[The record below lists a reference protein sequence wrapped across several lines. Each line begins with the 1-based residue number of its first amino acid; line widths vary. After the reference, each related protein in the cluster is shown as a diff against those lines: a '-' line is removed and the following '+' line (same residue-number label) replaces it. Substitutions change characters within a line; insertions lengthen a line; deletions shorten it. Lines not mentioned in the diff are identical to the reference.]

1 MAESLTFKQL
11 AEIVIEQLKRPLSS
25 SEIWEEALKLGLSKK
40 VNTKGKTPWQTI
52 GAILYTDIKDNPK
65 TTPFTQNSKRPA
77 TFSLKKLSGQQVQ
90 PPPEK
95 PIAATFV
102 ERDLYPLIA
111 RFVYS
116 YPHFRAQVKTI
127 HHESS
132 TGGRRGYNE
141 WLHPDLVGVYLPFD
155 DYDEVTLR
163 LQKSLSLSSVKL
175 FSFEVKREL
184 SFANLRQSYFQAV
197 SNSSWAYE
205 GYLVVAEMRDE
216 SNLKDEIQR
225 LNHAFGIGLIRLNP
239 ESIDE
244 SEIVFQAHQNPDL
257 DWSTIDRLVEENPE
271 FKQFI
276 VDVEEDLQLRKVKGH
291 YDKRLNEKELA
302 EYISTKKIGKRG

>member
-11 AEIVIEQLKRPLSS
+11 AEIVIEKLKRPLSPF
-25 SEIWEEALKLGLSKK
+25 EIWEEGLKLGLSKK
-40 VNTKGKTPWQTI
+40 VNSKGKTPWYTI
-52 GAILYTDIKDNPK
+52 GAILYIDIRDNPK
-65 TTPFTQNSKRPA
+65 SSPFTQYSKRPA
-77 TFSLKKLSGQQVQ
+77 TFFLKKLSGQQVQ
-90 PPPEK
+90 PPIEK
-95 PIAATFV
+95 PIPATFA
-102 ERDLYPLIA
+102 ERDLHPLIA

-116 YPHFRAQVKTI
+116 DPHFRAHVKTI

-132 TGGRRGYNE
+132 TGGKRGYNE

-184 SFANLRQSYFQAV
+184 SFSNLRQSYFQAV
-197 SNSSWAYE
+197 SNSSWAHE
-205 GYLVVAEMRDE
+205 GYLIVAEMRDE

-225 LNHAFGIGLIRLNP
+225 LNHAFGIGLIKLNP

-244 SEIVFQAHQNPDL
+244 SEIIFQARQNPEL

-271 FKQFI
+271 FKQFM

-291 YDKRLNEKELA
+291 YDKRLNDNELI
-302 EYISTKKIGKRG
+302 EHISDKKIGM

>member
-11 AEIVIEQLKRPLSS
+11 AETVIEQLKRPLSS
-25 SEIWEEALKLGLSKK
+25 SEIWEEGLKLGLSQK
-40 VNTKGKTPWQTI
+40 VNTTGKTPWQTI
-52 GAILYTDIKDNPK
+52 GAIIYTDIRDN
-65 TTPFTQNSKRPA
+65 TSSTPFTQTSKRPA
-77 TFSLKKLSGQQVQ
+77 AFFLKRLVGQQVQ
-90 PPPEK
+90 PPAEK
-95 PIAATFV
+95 TVTVSFT
-102 ERDLYPLIA
+102 ERDLHPLIA

-116 YPHFRAQVKTI
+116 YPHFRALVKTI

-132 TGGRRGYNE
+132 TGGRKGYNE

-155 DYDEVTLR
+155 DYADVTLR
-163 LQKSLSLSSVKL
+163 IQKSLSLSSVKF

-197 SNSSWAYE
+197 SNSSWAHE

-225 LNHAFGIGLIRLNP
+225 LNHAFGIGLIRINLEN
-239 ESIDE
+239 IDE
-244 SEIVFQAHQNPDL
+244 SEIVFQAHLNSNL
-257 DWSTIDRLVEENPE
+257 DSSTIDRLVEENPE
-271 FKQFI
+271 FKQFM

-291 YDKRLNEKELA
+291 YDKRLNEKELE
-302 EYISTKKIGKRG
+302 EYLAAKKIRK